1 MIENNL
7 FIESKLPPVLTKVQL
22 YEQLKKY
29 QAGDLEVRNIVIT
42 HNIRLVLNVV
52 NNRFWNT
59 QFDKKELVSIGLI
72 GLIKSVDTFD
82 ITKNF
87 EFSTYA
93 ARIINNE
100 ILMFM
105 RKNKYYIK
113 EDNLS
118 KIIKSSK
125 NGKQFELENI
135 LSDEN
140 IDFVSDYETK
150 ETNYEVQNLIELLP
164 DREKE
169 IIKLYFGFYDRC
181 YTQTEIAIKFNTSQS
196 IISRIIKKILA
207 DFKKQLLQQEKVN
220 TKKIY

>member
-29 QAGDLEVRNIVIT
+29 QAGDLEARNIVIT

>member
-29 QAGDLEVRNIVIT
+29 QAGDLEARNIVIT

-118 KIIKSSK
+118 KIIQSSK

-220 TKKIY
+220 IKKIY